1 MAKEFER
8 QGLPAVLISAIPM
21 VPLGA
26 GANRVVKGV
35 RVEHVCGDPRL
46 SDGADRELRRQI
58 VATALQALRTSVG
71 GPTLFDPAAG
81 AGQAGPA
88 GAASLAVGPEAPGR
102 ATASGKE
109 PSDAA

>member
-26 GANRVVKGV
+26 GANRVVKGI

-58 VATALQALRTSVG
+58 VATALRALQTPVE
-71 GPTLFDPAAG
+71 GPTLFDPASSTAPVG
-81 AGQAGPA
+81 SAGPA
-88 GAASLAVGPEAPGR
+88 
-102 ATASGKE
+102 GKE